1 MEPSQ
6 LKRGNIDLQLQRA
19 KVALHSFIGVN
30 FRKKR
35 RGVDMN
41 SLFLLLG
48 SEGAL
53 ADRAL
58 GKISAALKEEQAE
71 ITVIDAG
78 DALLG
83 DISDALAP
91 SLFSQRRAL
100 IIKDLQDL
108 PEECRDEIT
117 NYLSAPDA
125 LTTLV
130 FLHKGGVKGKA
141 LLDAI
146 KKSKPE
152 IITCDAIK
160 KDAEKEEFIKSLLLD
175 SGRKAT
181 PAAIKALVGALGG
194 DMRELQAAVSQ
205 ISLDVQSGKTID
217 EEMIDTFHQGRIET
231 TGFDV
236 ADATLDGNL
245 SAALVALR
253 SAIET
258 GTDPVMITSAIASNL
273 RSLAKVSGVNRGVK
287 SFDVAGE
294 LGMAPWQIDKARR
307 QLSGWT
313 PRGIAKAVQAI
324 ALADAQVKGA
334 ASDPIFALE
343 KALATIASVR
353 AAG

>member
-1 MEPSQ
+1 ME
-6 LKRGNIDLQLQRA
+6 LDKKG
-19 KVALHSFIGVN
+19 VAM
-30 FRKKR
+30 K
-35 RGVDMN
+35 
-41 SLFLLLG
+41 SLYLLLG
-48 SEGAL
+48 SESAL

-58 GKISAALKEEQAE
+58 AKLNAELKEEKCE
-71 ITVIDAG
+71 ITTIAAPDAI
-78 DALLG
+78 LG

-91 SLFSQRRAL
+91 SLFSERRAL

-108 PEECRDEIT
+108 PEESREEIT
-117 NYLSAPDA
+117 RYLDAPDD
-125 LTTLV
+125 LTTLIFV
-130 FLHKGGVKGKA
+130 HKGGVKGKA

-146 KKSKPE
+146 KKAKPE
-152 IITCDAIK
+152 IISCEPLK
-160 KDAEKEEFIKSLLLD
+160 KEAEKEEFVKSLFLD

-181 PAAIKALVGALGG
+181 AGAIAALVAALGS

-205 ISLDVQSGKTID
+205 ICLDAQAGKTID
-217 EEMIDTFHQGRIET
+217 EGIVDKFHQGRIET

-245 SAALVALR
+245 PGALVALR
-253 SAIET
+253 SALET

-287 SFDVAGE
+287 SFEVAGE

-307 QLSGWT
+307 QLAGWS
-313 PRGIAKAVQAI
+313 PRSIAKAVQAI

-334 ASDPIFALE
+334 SSDPIFALE
-343 KALATIASVR
+343 KALATITQVR